1 MEGKYIDKFVK
12 QSIDANASKKH
23 PSSPDI
29 EDNWATIEAV
39 LKEDPNRRKT
49 IYYVAAAA
57 IALLLFSNF
66 YWMFEQHSHK
76 EQITAIVFEYEEK
89 LAKEPPVAPDPKTAP
104 EPELAPEHEA
114 APDPDKA
121 PEPEIK
127 IVYMDRYIE
136 VPVEVPVH
144 IQPEE
149 AQLAEK
155 SQEPGSLQPEL
166 NGSAEPTIKEEKIS
180 AIEEAPDRKDLLP
193 PTNRSSKRTKNSKNK
208 KNHQRSFGL
217 TLALKQN

>member
-1 MEGKYIDKFVK
+1 MEGKGIDKFVK
-12 QSIDANASKKH
+12 QSIVASANKKH
-23 PSSPDI
+23 PEQPDH
-29 EDNWATIEAV
+29 DKNWAALETALEE
-39 LKEDPNRRKT
+39 KPKRKRT
-49 IYYVAAAA
+49 LYNVAAAA

-66 YWMFEQHSHK
+66 YWMFEQRSYK

-89 LAKEPPVAPDPKTAP
+89 LAKEPPVAPDPQTATEP
-104 EPELAPEHEA
+104 EPAPEHEA

-127 IVYMDRYIE
+127 IVYVDRYIE
-136 VPVEVPVH
+136 VPVEVPVY
-144 IQPEE
+144 IQSEE

-155 SQEPGSLQPEL
+155 SQEPSSAQPEL
-166 NGSAEPTIKEEKIS
+166 NNPAELTIKEEKNS
-180 AIEEAPDRKDLLP
+180 EFEEAPDRKDLLP

-208 KNHQRSFGL
+208 KNDQRSFGL

>member
-1 MEGKYIDKFVK
+1 MEGKDIDKFVK
-12 QSIDANASKKH
+12 QSIDANANTKH
-23 PSSPDI
+23 PERPDH
-29 EDNWATIEAV
+29 DKNWVTLEAA
-39 LKEDPNRRKT
+39 LEEDPQRRKI

-66 YWMFEQHSHK
+66 YWMFEQQSYK

-89 LAKEPPVAPDPKTAP
+89 LAKKPHIAPDPEP
-104 EPELAPEHEA
+104 EPTPQHEA
-114 APDPDKA
+114 VPDPDIA

-127 IVYMDRYIE
+127 IVYVDRYIE
-136 VPVEVPVH
+136 VPVEVPVY

-149 AQLAEK
+149 AQIADKL
-155 SQEPGSLQPEL
+155 QEPELADPEL
-166 NGSAEPTIKEEKIS
+166 NEPAEPINKEEKNS
-180 AIEEAPDRKDLLP
+180 VVEEIPDRKDLLP

-208 KNHQRSFGL
+208 KNDQRSFGL